1 MDIPGDAD
9 HVMNDV
15 GNFAI
20 PDPNGLP
27 ATLDPTSLLLS
38 TQDEPMSSP
47 ELTRDGSIMTNGLH
61 YSKTDA
67 SQSTDGDLAA
77 RTLTKRESAGA
88 PRFSPLPYASSRSG
102 LVYDVRMRFHVE
114 PTPKDS
120 DMHPEDPRRIY
131 EVYNELC
138 QAGLVDDP
146 NNPEVID
153 DYLLLRIPARHATEQ
168 EILACH
174 SQKSF
179 DFVMSLK
186 GK

>member
-1 MDIPGDAD
+1 MDTAGNAD
-9 HVMNDV
+9 HVMADV
-15 GNFAI
+15 G
-20 PDPNGLP
+20 P
-27 ATLDPTSLLLS
+27 LDPAEAHGGIPEVVNPASLLLS
-38 TQDEPMSSP
+38 TQGEPLSTSEMVI
-47 ELTRDGSIMTNGLH
+47 DGSLLSNGFNH
-61 YSKTDA
+61 GDA
-67 SQSTDGDLAA
+67 PHISEEEANDMILA
-77 RTLTKRESAGA
+77 KRDISAA
-88 PRFSPLPYASSRSG
+88 PRSAALPYASSRTG

-114 PTPKDS
+114 PIPKDS

-146 NNPEVID
+146 TQPDLVG
-153 DYLLLRIPARHATEQ
+153 DYLLLRIPARQATED

-174 SQKSF
+174 SQASF